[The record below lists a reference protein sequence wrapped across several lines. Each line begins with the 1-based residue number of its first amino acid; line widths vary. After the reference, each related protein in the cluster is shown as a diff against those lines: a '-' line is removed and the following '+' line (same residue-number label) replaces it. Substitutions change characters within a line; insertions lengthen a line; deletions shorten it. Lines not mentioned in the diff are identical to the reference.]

1 MDKLFRYVKPS
12 RTIDIGANVGNFSRN
27 LHYRYPDCKIIMVEA
42 NPNCK
47 PYLQLLE
54 IPFDI
59 IGLSNEKDTKVFYLE
74 KTNNVAT
81 GASFYKENT
90 EFYSD
95 DNVEKIYINTETLD
109 SKNYFGSSRIDLIK
123 IDVQGSE
130 LDILVGGEK
139 TIKNTEYVLLELS
152 LVEYNIGSPSIEK
165 VIDKMINYGFY
176 IVDILEYH
184 RFPSLYD
191 GMIFQI
197 DMLFKNKN

>member
-1 MDKLFRYVKPS
+1 MDKLFRYINPKRV
-12 RTIDIGANVGNFSRN
+12 IDIGANIGNFSRK
-27 LHYRYPDCKIIMVEA
+27 LYYHYPNCNIIMVEA

-47 PYLQLLE
+47 PYLQISQ

-59 IGLSNEKDTKVFYLE
+59 IGLSDNKGIKDFYVEKL
-74 KTNNVAT
+74 NNVGT

-90 EFYSD
+90 EFYSEN
-95 DNVEKIYINTETLD
+95 NVEIIKIPTETLD
-109 SKNYFGSSRIDLIK
+109 NKNYFNGKPIDFVK

-130 LDILVGGEK
+130 LDILNGGEI
-139 TIKNTEYVLLELS
+139 TIKNTEQVLLELS

-165 VIDKMINYGFY
+165 VVDKMVEYGFY

-184 RFPSLYD
+184 RFPSLYN

-197 DMLFKNKN
+197 DMLFRNKK

>member
-1 MDKLFRYVKPS
+1 
-12 RTIDIGANVGNFSRN
+12 
-27 LHYRYPDCKIIMVEA
+27 MVEA

-123 IDVQGSE
+123 IDAQGSE